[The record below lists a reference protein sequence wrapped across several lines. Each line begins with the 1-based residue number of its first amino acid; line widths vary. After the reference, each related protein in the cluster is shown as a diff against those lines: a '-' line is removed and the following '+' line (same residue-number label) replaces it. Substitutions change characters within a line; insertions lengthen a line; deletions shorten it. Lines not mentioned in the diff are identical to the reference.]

1 MKPGADP
8 AVVSKRLDEIIAEFL
23 KNGPTA
29 DEVNR
34 AATSEVA
41 NTIKGLEQ
49 VGGFGGKAV
58 TLAEGEVYS
67 KDPAKYKKDLEE
79 IAAATPASVTEAARR
94 WMGRP
99 ALRLTIEP
107 GPRRPDIALSGSV
120 VSHPRYFR
128 SPSEGGASAPGMKAP
143 VTKHSAASSKA
154 TEEPPAPRIAEPP
167 VLPVKPLQFP
177 PIERTTLSNGIKV
190 VFARRN
196 AVPTVNAAINFDA
209 GNAADDK
216 AKLGT
221 EALYLS
227 LVEEGTAARDSV
239 AIAEDQ
245 ERLGAN
251 IGENASMD
259 NTTIS
264 LSALKANLPA
274 SLDLLADVV
283 RHPAFKAE
291 DVERKRAV
299 LLARIAE
306 EKTEPQSLALRVLP
320 PLLYGTNHPYGVP
333 FTGSGTEAGVKA
345 VTRDDLIG
353 FYNRWIRPDNATI
366 FVVGD
371 TTLQEIVPLLESRFG
386 NWSAPSAPKG
396 VKQFPAVAN
405 AGGSHI
411 YLIDKP
417 QSPQSMIL
425 AGEPLG
431 IRGVDDPLK
440 LMVAN
445 DVLGGSTTSRLT
457 GDLRE
462 AKGWAYYA
470 GSQVSLVR
478 DIVPLLVF
486 APVQTDKTGPSI
498 QSALGDVR
506 DYLEIQGHDARRAQ
520 PGCE

>member
-1 MKPGADP
+1 MHDRVATTTIKREWVVPGVNDPASGQLDLATSILGGLGSSRLDNALVRKEKTAVSVSAGVQEFENVSFLTVSADVKPGADP

-107 GPRRPDIALSGSV
+107 GPRSAEDIALSGSV

-128 SPSEGGASAPGMKAP
+128 SPSEGGAPAPGMKAP

-154 TEEPPAPRIAEPP
+154 TEEPTAPRIAEPP

-227 LVEEGTAARDSV
+227 LVEEGTSRARFRRDRRRSGASWSEHRRERV
-239 AIAEDQ
+239 DGQYDDQ
-245 ERLGAN
+245 PVGA
-251 IGENASMD
+251 
-259 NTTIS
+259 
-264 LSALKANLPA
+264 
-274 SLDLLADVV
+274 
-283 RHPAFKAE
+283 
-291 DVERKRAV
+291 
-299 LLARIAE
+299 
-306 EKTEPQSLALRVLP
+306 
-320 PLLYGTNHPYGVP
+320 
-333 FTGSGTEAGVKA
+333 
-345 VTRDDLIG
+345 
-353 FYNRWIRPDNATI
+353 
-366 FVVGD
+366 
-371 TTLQEIVPLLESRFG
+371 
-386 NWSAPSAPKG
+386 
-396 VKQFPAVAN
+396 
-405 AGGSHI
+405 
-411 YLIDKP
+411 
-417 QSPQSMIL
+417 
-425 AGEPLG
+425 
-431 IRGVDDPLK
+431 
-440 LMVAN
+440 
-445 DVLGGSTTSRLT
+445 
-457 GDLRE
+457 
-462 AKGWAYYA
+462 
-470 GSQVSLVR
+470 
-478 DIVPLLVF
+478 
-486 APVQTDKTGPSI
+486 
-498 QSALGDVR
+498 
-506 DYLEIQGHDARRAQ
+506 
-520 PGCE
+520 